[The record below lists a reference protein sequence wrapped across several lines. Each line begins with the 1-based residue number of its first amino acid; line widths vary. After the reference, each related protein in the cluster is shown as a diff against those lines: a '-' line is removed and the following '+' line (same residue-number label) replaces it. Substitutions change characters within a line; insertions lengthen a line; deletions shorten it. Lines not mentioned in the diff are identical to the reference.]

1 MVAAP
6 AAGPAAPRVVVPT
19 VVVGLGATGEA
30 IVRAVADEGAV
41 RGGAHEHARFIYWRP
56 GDGGR
61 APGDDPDDA
70 LAAGFDR
77 ALSELLGLGHAVRAS
92 RTLGG
97 HVPLDV
103 LIVGHI
109 GPDDLRPRDV
119 AAALAALDRGAGP
132 HAALLKSR
140 EAGRRAFASP
150 ILLLPSMDDPRP
162 GTLGG
167 DVAALLASWADRW
180 APGCPD
186 ALPFARCWL
195 VEPRTSHH
203 GLDGASRER
212 MVRAFLRFLLYGSLR
227 TDADRYQRIFEPRED
242 PDPFGSFL
250 VGAAEVPAGLLRE
263 LAAVD
268 AGLTAMRALEQPTR
282 VALGPELAGYRED
295 AWLNGLLADLPG
307 PDREREIDGLIARQ
321 VPRLGGELGQTRLLE
336 RPGRVRDRFGL
347 SWLDGTTR
355 ALSEATG
362 AGGPDS
368 VAGDALEAVVH
379 DMARVGTQRVEELSG
394 ALGAELDGWLAEDTA
409 AHHLDA
415 QAFLA
420 EVERGVAARRATE
433 EAAAAAEP
441 DPGPDA
447 ERLEAAV
454 TQLHADVERKVDPLL
469 GLGLGALGTALV
481 VVLGAGLIPM
491 IAGVFERPGEARP
504 AWLEVLR
511 EAPGYWIVAVVLAV
525 GGVGGVLLYR
535 LWAQTRAIN
544 RRLGGESAG
553 PDALASVLGELE
565 SGPRGSVRAYHR
577 TRYELTRAHWRAR
590 ALAALGRE
598 VAARRARLEQARQA
612 VRAQLR
618 ALEARRVALSDRLE
632 GEAGDFPL
640 GRLVVSGA
648 TIAAMAREVADAF
661 VGGGAVRRVKAVL
674 RPFAAAQR
682 GVPFADLEPLLAEVR
697 RKAGTTTLFEVLTS
711 PELGAEASR
720 RVWELIDEVQ
730 SLRRQGG
737 GVAAGTRLHLPLQTS
752 ALHEDPNGVAGLDRP
767 RLFATDKVISHLTSG
782 EGAHGHR
789 GELLREAKRF
799 FDPDRLYVLQVAWGI
814 HPSVIP
820 WLAPSWPA
828 AQPGDNNVVPLD
840 RRRTEG
846 EG

>member
-1 MVAAP
+1 MVAARP
-6 AAGPAAPRVVVPT
+6 DGRAAPRVVVPT

-41 RGGAHEHARFIYWRP
+41 RGGAHAHEHARFLYWRP
-56 GDGGR
+56 GKGG
-61 APGDDPDDA
+61 GGDDA
-70 LAAGFDR
+70 LALGFDR

-92 RTLGG
+92 LSLGG

-103 LIVGHI
+103 LIVGNI
-109 GPDDLRPRDV
+109 GADDLAPGDV
-119 AAALAALDRGAGP
+119 AAAVAALDRGARP

-140 EAGRRAFASP
+140 ETGRRAFASP
-150 ILLLPSMDDPRP
+150 ILLLPAMDDPRP
-162 GTLGG
+162 GTLAG
-167 DVAALLASWADRW
+167 DTVALLASWAGRW
-180 APGCPD
+180 APGCPE

-203 GLDGASRER
+203 GLDADSRAR

-263 LAAVD
+263 LAANE
-268 AGLTAMRALEQPTR
+268 AGLSALRALEQPTR
-282 VALGPELAGYRED
+282 VALGPELAGYREE
-295 AWLNGLLADLPG
+295 AWLNRLVAELPG
-307 PDREREIDGLIARQ
+307 PDREREIDALIARQ
-321 VPRLGGELGQTRLLE
+321 VPRLGGDLGLTRLLE
-336 RPGRVRDRFGL
+336 RPGRVRDRFDRG
-347 SWLDGTTR
+347 WLDGTTA
-355 ALSEATG
+355 ALLAGTG
-362 AGGPDS
+362 QGAPES

-379 DMARVGTQRVEELSG
+379 DMARVGTQRVEELSA
-394 ALGAELDGWLAEDTA
+394 ALGSELDAWLAEDTA

-420 EVERGVAARRATE
+420 EVEREVAARRAIE
-433 EAAAAAEP
+433 EAQAAVEP
-441 DPGPDA
+441 DPGPDPR
-447 ERLEAAV
+447 RLDAAV
-454 TQLHADVERKVDPLL
+454 TALNADVERKVDPLL

-481 VVLGAGLIPM
+481 VALGAGLIPM
-491 IAGVFERPGEARP
+491 IAGVFERPGEPRP
-504 AWLEVLR
+504 AWLALLR
-511 EAPGYWIVAVVLAV
+511 EAPGYWVVATILAVV
-525 GGVGGVLLYR
+525 GVGGVLVYR

-553 PDALASVLGELE
+553 PEALETVLGELE
-565 SGPRGSVRAYHR
+565 SGRRGSVRAYHR

-598 VAARRARLEQARQA
+598 VAARRARLERARQA
-612 VRAQLR
+612 VRAQRR
-618 ALEARRVALSDRLE
+618 ALEARRVALTDRLD

-648 TIAAMAREVADAF
+648 TIAQVAREVADAYI
-661 VGGGAVRRVKAVL
+661 GGAAVRRVKAAL
-674 RPFAAAQR
+674 RPFAPAER

-697 RKAGTTTLFEVLTS
+697 RKAGTTSLFEVLTS
-711 PELGAEASR
+711 PDLGGEASR

-737 GVAAGTRLHLPLQTS
+737 GAAAGTRLHLPLQTS

-767 RLFATDKVISHLTSG
+767 RLFATDTVISHLASG
-782 EGAHGHR
+782 EGGRGHR
-789 GELLREAKRF
+789 GDLLREAKRF

-814 HPSVIP
+814 HPAVIP
-820 WLAPSWPA
+820 WLAPAWPA
-828 AQPGDNNVVPLD
+828 TTPRDANVVPLD
-840 RRRTEG
+840 RRRTGEG
-846 EG
+846 EGGS